1 MDTHEKLTRLIKNSI
16 PADAYPALRKLL
28 LFIIDHGDQPE
39 VVQLKT
45 AILGNPFLKELFWQA
60 KRTAPEPGY
69 HLLEGYMTDRQV
81 IEKLK
86 ISKRTLFEWRKK
98 GILPANI
105 YKGRYYYHINDLLAL
120 LKKNYK

>member
-28 LFIIDHGDQPE
+28 RFIIDNSDQPE
-39 VVQLKT
+39 AVQLKT
-45 AILGNPFLKELFWQA
+45 VILGNPFLKEIFRQA
-60 KRTAPEPGY
+60 KRTAPEPDH
-69 HLLEGYMTDRQV
+69 HLLEGYLTDRQV
-81 IEKLK
+81 MEKLK

-98 GILPANI
+98 RIIPANI